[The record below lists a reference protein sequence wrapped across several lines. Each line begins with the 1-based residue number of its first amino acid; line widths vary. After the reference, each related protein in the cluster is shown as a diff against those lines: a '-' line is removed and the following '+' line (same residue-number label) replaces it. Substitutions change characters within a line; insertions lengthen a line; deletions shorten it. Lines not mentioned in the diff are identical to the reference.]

1 MPCNDSLGVFR
12 VGVFFFFF
20 FFFRTNLESENL
32 GLNEGQRSAVD
43 LDEARASLLSKN
55 FR

>member
-1 MPCNDSLGVFR
+1 MPCNDSLGYF
-12 VGVFFFFF
+12 GLEFFSSFF